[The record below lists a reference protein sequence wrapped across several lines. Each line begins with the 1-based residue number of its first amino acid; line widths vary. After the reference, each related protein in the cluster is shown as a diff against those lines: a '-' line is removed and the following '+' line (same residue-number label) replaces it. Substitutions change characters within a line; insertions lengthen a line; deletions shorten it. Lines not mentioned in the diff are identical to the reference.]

1 MNLQKYKDNL
11 MFLPLGG
18 SGEIGM
24 NVNLYHLDG
33 KWIMIDLGAGFADKE
48 QLPGIDM
55 IAPNIE
61 FVHTLGDNFLGL
73 VLTHAHEDHLGALTY
88 LWQQIKCPIYAT
100 PFTAEVLKA
109 KLQEFPDAI
118 NKVKL
123 KVLPFNSRFEVGPFS
138 LEMIHLTHSIP
149 EMQAIAVKTRH
160 GTVMHT
166 GDWKFD
172 DKPLVGPA
180 SDYARLKQ
188 YGDEGVLAMVCD
200 STNVLSAG
208 HSGSEGDLRES
219 LTKLIGECKQLVAV
233 TTFASNI
240 ARVETI
246 ARAAAANGRKV
257 VMIGRSL
264 WRITEA
270 GREAGYLQDV
280 PEFLSDQE
288 ARRFPRDKLLVIC
301 TGCQGEPLAATNKLA
316 NDLLPTLRLVPKDTI
331 IFSSKIIPG
340 NDKRIFALFNQLV
353 KRGIEILTEKDHF
366 VHVSGHPSRDELK
379 KMYELVRPN
388 IAVPVHGEAVHL
400 HEHCKW
406 AKTWG
411 VPQTIEIANGDLVN
425 LAPGKPEKLAVV
437 PWGYLAVDGNYLL
450 PTDSPV
456 LKLRRRI
463 LNDGVLFCT
472 VVLNVKGDLLT
483 SPKIAAPG
491 MLDDEDD
498 RELLQVMEQEVAG
511 VVELQNRAPNDA
523 IVKQVRNALKRIAK
537 TEIGKYPTIEVQVM
551 RV

>member
-1 MNLQKYKDNL
+1 MNLHKHKDNFL
-11 MFLPLGG
+11 FLPLGG

-24 NVNLYHLDG
+24 NVNLYHQDG

-55 IAPNIE
+55 LAPNLE
-61 FVHTLGDNFLGL
+61 FVFGLGDDFLGL
-73 VLTHAHEDHLGALTY
+73 VLTHAHEDHLGAVVY
-88 LWQQIKCPIYAT
+88 FWQQLKCPIYAT

-109 KLQEFPDAI
+109 KLQEFPDAM
-118 NKVKL
+118 NRVKL
-123 KVLPFNSRFEVGPFS
+123 KVLPLNSKFEIGPFS

-149 EMQAIAVKTRH
+149 EMQAIALKTRH
-160 GTVMHT
+160 GVVMHT

-172 DKPLVGPA
+172 DNPLVGA
-180 SDYARLKQ
+180 VSDYARLKE
-188 YGDEGVLAMVCD
+188 YGDAGVLAMVCD

-219 LTKLIGECKQLVAV
+219 LTKLIGDCKQLVAV

-246 ARAAAANGRKV
+246 ARAATANGRKV

-264 WRITEA
+264 WRITQA
-270 GREAGYLQDV
+270 AREAGYLADV
-280 PEFLSDQE
+280 PEFLTDKE
-288 ARRFPRDKLLVIC
+288 AQRFPREKLLVIC

-316 NDLLPTLRLVPKDTI
+316 NDLFPTIRLKPKDTV

-340 NDKRIFALFNQLV
+340 NDKRIFALFNLFT
-353 KRGIEILTEKDHF
+353 KKGIEILTEKDHF

-379 KMYELVRPN
+379 RMYELVRPQTA
-388 IAVPVHGEAVHL
+388 IPVHGEAVHI

-406 AKTWG
+406 ARKWG
-411 VPQTIEIANGDLVN
+411 VGHTVEVANGDVVN
-425 LAPGKPEKLAVV
+425 LAPGKAEKLAVV
-437 PWGYLAVDGNYLL
+437 TSGYFAVDGNYLVA
-450 PTDSPV
+450 TDSPV

-463 LNDGVLFCT
+463 LNDGIIFCT
-472 VVLNVKGDLLT
+472 IVVNIKGDLLT
-483 SPKIAAPG
+483 EPKITAPG
-491 MLDDEDD
+491 MLDDEEDGD
-498 RELLQVMEQEVAG
+498 LFNVMEREVAG
-511 VVELQNRAPNDA
+511 VVELQNRASDDTL
-523 IVKQVRNALKRIAK
+523 IKQVRNSLKRIAK